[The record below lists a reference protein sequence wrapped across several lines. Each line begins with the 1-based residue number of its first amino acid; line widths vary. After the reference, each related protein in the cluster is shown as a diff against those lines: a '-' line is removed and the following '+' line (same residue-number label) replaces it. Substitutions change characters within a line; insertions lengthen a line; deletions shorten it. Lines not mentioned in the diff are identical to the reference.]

1 VIDKTKRMETLCRI
15 PFVED
20 LSHEECERLAEI
32 ATAVRLQKGDIL
44 IEQGKRDNSLYILV
58 AGRLQVN
65 RSTSGNNHVTLAY
78 IREGEMAGEMG
89 FLDDSEHSATL
100 MADENCDVL
109 RIVRTDLESLL
120 DEHPHAV
127 YNLMRAIAREVHKIT
142 LRMNMQFV
150 EMSNYI
156 HHQQGRY

>member
-1 VIDKTKRMETLCRI
+1 MIDNKHMETLCRL
-15 PFVED
+15 PFVNE
-20 LSHEECERLAEI
+20 LSDEECRRLAGI
-32 ATAVRLQKGDIL
+32 ATAVRLQKGEIL
-44 IEQGKRDNSLYILV
+44 IEQGKIDNALYILV
-58 AGRLQVN
+58 EGRLQVN
-65 RSTSGNNHVTLAY
+65 RSTGGSNYVTLAY

-100 MADENCDVL
+100 MADETSDVL

-120 DEHPHAV
+120 DSYPHAV
-127 YNLMRAIAREVHKIT
+127 YKLMRAIAREVHKIT